1 MVRTLR
7 SSLHFSRPSSGLKPS
22 KATTRAADAR
32 FSRGI
37 STPVHANR
45 IARRKPLFQTSPPT
59 PTQRVRILLNCMLK
73 SAHHPFPFPIFW
85 HLPRTSTSLGLCEIY
100 VGGFIFFFPQ
110 RYRYEGHR
118 PHGFSRPGTYPC
130 ESPSAMFCFLNRRI
144 LAELLLQH
152 PAGDP
157 GTGEVPRR
165 PKPANYEKCEGP
177 CQRRRH
183 PHSYGVRA

>member
-59 PTQRVRILLNCMLK
+59 PTQRVRILLNCMPK
-73 SAHHPFPFPIFW
+73 SAHRPFPFPILW
-85 HLPRTSTSLGLCEIY
+85 DLPRTSTSLGLCEIY

-110 RYRYEGHR
+110 RHRYEGHR
-118 PHGFSRPGTYPC
+118 PHGFSRPGKYPMRITKC
-130 ESPSAMFCFLNRRI
+130 NVLFLESPHPCRTTFATSRR
-144 LAELLLQH
+144 
-152 PAGDP
+152 
-157 GTGEVPRR
+157 
-165 PKPANYEKCEGP
+165 
-177 CQRRRH
+177 
-183 PHSYGVRA
+183 